1 MSDIPWWAG
10 QDLWRKCAIWIT
22 AVMAVILIFL
32 TFDSVA
38 KITAGSDRVP
48 DYDVI
53 NKRIYY
59 KWDADRNME
68 APVIGDDAPLFGQM
82 RTKDEARALVT
93 HGKLT
98 VQSKNCMN
106 CHTLLGNGA
115 YYAPDLTKAWLDPG
129 WGAES
134 VREQLM
140 VTFLLDPDANARTY
154 GTNRRMPQLN
164 LTQEEAEAVVAFLK
178 WMSAIDTNG
187 FPKGF
192 TPIKQEEP
200 S

>member
-1 MSDIPWWAG
+1 MSEAPWWAS
-10 QDLWRKCAIWIT
+10 QELWRKSAIWIT
-22 AVMAVILIFL
+22 AIMAVILIFL

-38 KITAGSDRVP
+38 RITAGTARVP
-48 DYDVI
+48 GYDVI

-59 KWDADRNME
+59 KWNASRNME
-68 APVIGDDAPLFGQM
+68 APVIGADAPLFGNM
-82 RTKDEARALVT
+82 LTADEAEAMVT

-98 VQSKNCMN
+98 VQSRNCMN

-140 VTFLLDPDANARTY
+140 VAFLMDPAANARTY
-154 GTNRRMPQLN
+154 GTNRRMPQLD
-164 LTQEEAEAVVAFLK
+164 LTREEAEAVVAFLK

-192 TPIKQEEP
+192 TPIKQEE
-200 S
+200 SS